1 MTTQAEV
8 RKSFW
13 ENHPQFKKEYKR
25 ADVKR
30 ALLPTLVRYVEK
42 RQNDYCTDIRCAFV
56 DYVEYLHR
64 DGIIS
69 DKLANNV
76 TL

>member
-1 MTTQAEV
+1 MKTQAEV

-13 ENHPQFKKEYKR
+13 NTYSQYAQYYKKS
-25 ADVKR
+25 
-30 ALLPTLVRYVEK
+30 K
-42 RQNDYCTDIRCAFV
+42 RQNEYMTDIRCAFV
-56 DYVEYLHR
+56 DYIDSLRR

-69 DKLANNV
+69 EKLANRV